1 MAMVPVPFG
10 PSEAQRRAVGVLSP
24 LHSARTQLEV
34 ERRWV
39 LEGQPAL
46 GHPVLRTLEAVR
58 ITQTYLAKPA
68 GGEPRARVR
77 RIVAADGAVRH
88 VWTAKRRLSSLVRV
102 EREVEIDAATY
113 DELRRRA
120 DPRRAVVEKVRR
132 PFTYA
137 GVRFELDHLVSP
149 VECWLLEVELDEL
162 RQAVVIPPFVGG
174 VREVT
179 DQPGFTNASL
189 ARRHLAAC

>member
-1 MAMVPVPFG
+1 MSVVPELLGAGHLMVLG
-10 PSEAQRRAVGVLSP
+10 PLRA
-24 LHSARTQLEV
+24 ARTQLEV

-39 LEGQPAL
+39 LAGDPSL
-46 GHPVLRTLEAVR
+46 GHPVLGGCEVVE

-102 EREVEIDAATY
+102 EREVEIDEGTY

-120 DPRRAVVEKVRR
+120 DPRRSVVEKARWT
-132 PFTYA
+132 FTYA
-137 GVRFELDHLVSP
+137 GHRFELDHLVSP
-149 VECWLLEVELDEL
+149 VALWLLEVSS
-162 RQAVVIPPFVGG
+162 RSCTSRWCSRPSSGG
-174 VREVT
+174 SGR
-179 DQPGFTNASL
+179 
-189 ARRHLAAC
+189 

>member
-1 MAMVPVPFG
+1 MSVAPDPVGSGHLTDLG
-10 PSEAQRRAVGVLSP
+10 PLRG
-24 LHSARTQLEV
+24 ARTQLEV

-39 LEGQPAL
+39 LDGDPSL
-46 GHPVLRTLEAVR
+46 VHPVLGGCQVVQ

-77 RIVAADGAVRH
+77 RIVALDGTVRH

-102 EREVEIDAATY
+102 EREVEIDEGTY

-120 DPRRAVVEKVRR
+120 DPRRSVVEKVRWT
-132 PFTYA
+132 FTYA
-137 GVRFELDHLVSP
+137 GQRFELDHLVSP
-149 VECWLLEVELDEL
+149 VALWLLEVELDEL
-162 RQAVVIPPFVGG
+162 HQPVVLPPFVGH

-179 DQPGFTNASL
+179 DEPGFTNAAL
-189 ARRHLAAC
+189 ARRHLVGC

>member
-1 MAMVPVPFG
+1 MAVLDLVG
-10 PSEAQRRAVGVLSP
+10 PMGVGLPGAASR
-24 LHSARTQLEV
+24 ARTQLEV

-39 LEGQPAL
+39 LAGAPAL
-46 GHPVLRTLEAVR
+46 GHPVLRVVDTIG

-77 RIVAADGAVRH
+77 RIMTLDGAVRH
-88 VWTAKRRLSSLVRV
+88 VWTAKRRLSPLVRV
-102 EREVEIDAATY
+102 EREADIDERAY

-132 PFTYA
+132 SFTYA
-137 GVRFELDHLVSP
+137 GLRFELDHLVAP
-149 VECWLLEVELDEL
+149 VDCWLLEVELDDL
-162 RQAVVIPPFVGG
+162 HQPVVLPPFIGE

-179 DQPGFTNASL
+179 DEPGFTNAAL
-189 ARRHLAAC
+189 ARRHYLC